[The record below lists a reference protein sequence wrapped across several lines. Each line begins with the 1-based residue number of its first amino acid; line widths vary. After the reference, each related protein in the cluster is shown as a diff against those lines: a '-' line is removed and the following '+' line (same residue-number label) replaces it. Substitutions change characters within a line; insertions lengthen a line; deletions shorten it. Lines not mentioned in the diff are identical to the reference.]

1 MKRMLVGVDGSA
13 AGSAAIRWS
22 AGLAVATGSKFTAV
36 HAFHRPYAEIG
47 VADLDRMLEERH
59 EIVDR
64 WLEPAV
70 EAGAKV
76 RTEVLEGDP
85 RMLLTDLADREEAD
99 LLVLGR
105 TGQGGA
111 PGLLHIGSV
120 VEHIA
125 HDAARPLAV
134 IPADASGTIDRIVV
148 GVDGSP
154 ASDAAVAWVAELAP
168 LVGAEVIAVV
178 VEEPIVEWTPS
189 WDDRN
194 WRRDAVRELETW
206 TAPIKDTGVDLD
218 LVPIENLYPAD
229 GLLGVAAGRG
239 ADLLVVGTRG
249 TGGFLGLRFGGV
261 AMKLLHRV
269 SLPLV
274 MVPPVETS

>member
-13 AGSAAIRWS
+13 AGFAAIRWS
-22 AGLAVATGSKFTAV
+22 AGIAVATGSKFTAV
-36 HAFHRPYAEIG
+36 HAFRRPYAEIG
-47 VADLDRMLEERH
+47 VEDLDRMLEERH
-59 EIVDR
+59 AIVDR

-70 EAGAKV
+70 EAGATV
-76 RTEVLEGDP
+76 RTEVIEGDP
-85 RMLLTDLADREEAD
+85 RMVLTDLAQREQAD
-99 LLVLGR
+99 LLVVGR
-105 TGQGGA
+105 SGQGGA

-125 HDAARPLAV
+125 HEAARPLAV
-134 IPADASGTIDRIVV
+134 IPVEVGETIDRIVV
-148 GVDGSP
+148 GVDGS
-154 ASDAAVAWVAELAP
+154 ASSSAAVSWVAELAP
-168 LVGAEVIAVV
+168 LVGAEVVAVL
-178 VEEPIVEWTPS
+178 VEEPILEWTPT

-206 TAPIKDTGVDLD
+206 TAPIKAAGVDLD
-218 LVPIENLYPAD
+218 LVPVENLYPAD
-229 GLLGVAAGRG
+229 GLMGLAAGRG

-261 AMKLLHRV
+261 AMKLLHRA